1 MQTLLWMDGKSHV
14 IITYFI
20 LTSSEETKPV
30 KIRPPNPDWQVFDYF
45 NK

>member
-1 MQTLLWMDGKSHV
+1 MQVLLWMDGKSCV

-20 LTSSEETKPV
+20 LINPEETKSV
-30 KIRPPNPDWQVFDYF
+30 KIRPLNPDWQIFDDF